1 MDKRPK
7 DGLRSVFLLL
17 LILAFSVAVGLAHY
31 ALRTG
36 RVPEVPRAASQAM
49 HQATESLGQTLGK
62 AKQAVPDLPTVLPW
76 PAAAGDIRVHF
87 APSQPLNPFGMDHA
101 LLEFLERAEHA
112 ICAAFY
118 ELQFERAADVLM
130 AKHEAGVRVAIVSD
144 SDYRDRDA
152 VRACIRA
159 GIPVVFDERSACM
172 HNKFCV
178 VDDAHVWTGSTNATE
193 NGLFKNNN
201 NAIVIAS
208 EQLAAN
214 YTTEFEEMFQF
225 GRFGK
230 GGPNATPFP
239 RLVVGETGLECY
251 FAPEDHVRREIIDE
265 IEAADA
271 TIDFMAFSFTSSE
284 IAKAMADRI
293 QDGVVVRGL
302 FEKSQAGSKYSQDE
316 WLAQRGARIG
326 LDTNKHTM
334 HHKVII
340 IDTDTVITGSYNFS
354 QAAEIR
360 NDENVLI
367 IHSPDVARKYRD
379 EFESLLR

>member
-1 MDKRPK
+1 MGKRPK
-7 DGLRSVFLLL
+7 GGLRSVFLLL
-17 LILAFSVAVGLAHY
+17 LILAASVAVGVAHY
-31 ALRTG
+31 VLRTG
-36 RVPEVPRAASQAM
+36 RAPEVPRAASQAL
-49 HQATESLGQTLGK
+49 HQAKESLGETLDK
-62 AKQAVPDLPTVLPW
+62 AKQAAPDLPTVRPW
-76 PAAAGDIRVHF
+76 PAAGDIRVYF
-87 APSQPLNPFGMDHA
+87 APSQPLNPFGIDHA
-101 LLEFLERAEHA
+101 FLRLLERAEHA

-118 ELQFERAADVLM
+118 ELQFERAAEVLI

-152 VRACIRA
+152 VQACIRA
-159 GIPVVFDERSACM
+159 GIRVVFDERSAYM

-178 VDDAHVWTGSTNATE
+178 VDDAHVWTGSTNVSQ

-201 NAIVIAS
+201 NAVLIAS
-208 EQLAAN
+208 EQLAAD
-214 YTTEFEEMFQF
+214 YTTEFDEMFQR

-230 GGPNATPFP
+230 GGPDETPFP
-239 RLVVGETGLECY
+239 RLVVDETNVECY

-265 IEAADA
+265 IEAAEA

-302 FEKSQAGSKYSQDE
+302 FEKSQAGSKHSQDE
-316 WLAQRGARIG
+316 WLAQRGARVG
-326 LDTNKHTM
+326 LDTNPHTM

-340 IDTDTVITGSYNFS
+340 IDTETVITGSYNFS
-354 QAAEIR
+354 QAAETR

-367 IHSPDVARKYRD
+367 IHAPDVAQKYRD
-379 EFESLLR
+379 EFESLLP

>member
-1 MDKRPK
+1 MGKGPR
-7 DGLRSVFLLL
+7 RAVRAAFLLL
-17 LILAFSVAVGLAHY
+17 LILAVSVAVGVAHY
-31 ALRTG
+31 TLRTG

-49 HQATESLGQTLGK
+49 HQARESLGDTLGK
-62 AKQAVPDLPTVLPW
+62 AKQAVPELPTLRPW
-76 PAAAGDIRVHF
+76 PLSADDIRVYF
-87 APSQPLNPFGMDHA
+87 APSQPLNPFGIDHA
-101 LLEFLERAEHA
+101 FLGFLERAEHS
-112 ICAAFY
+112 ICGAFY
-118 ELQFERAADVLM
+118 ELQLERAADLLI

-159 GIPVVFDERSACM
+159 GIRVVFDERSAYM
-172 HNKFCV
+172 HDKFCV
-178 VDDAHVWTGSTNATE
+178 VDDAHVWTGSTNVTE

-201 NAIVIAS
+201 NAVLIAS

-214 YTTEFEEMFQF
+214 YTTEFDEMFQL

-230 GGPNATPFP
+230 GGPNETPFP
-239 RLVVGETGLECY
+239 RLVVDETGLECY

-265 IEAADA
+265 IEAANA

-284 IAKAMADRI
+284 IAKAMAARI

-302 FEKSQAGSKYSQDE
+302 FDKSQAGSKYSQDE

-326 LDTNKHTM
+326 LDTNKHNM

-340 IDTDTVITGSYNFS
+340 IDTETVITGSYNFS
-354 QAAEIR
+354 QAAETR

-379 EFESLLR
+379 EFESLLP